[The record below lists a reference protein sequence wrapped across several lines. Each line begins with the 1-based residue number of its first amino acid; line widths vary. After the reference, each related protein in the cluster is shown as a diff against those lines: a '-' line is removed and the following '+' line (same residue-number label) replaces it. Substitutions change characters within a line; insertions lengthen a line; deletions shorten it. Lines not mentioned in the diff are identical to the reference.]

1 MKNKFKSI
9 KNLLLIWI
17 VIIITAI
24 VFMNK
29 VDWLPLVQNL
39 AWAVLGY
46 FGANVAQ
53 DKIFADKDKLNNGL

>member
-1 MKNKFKSI
+1 MFKKLKSI

-17 VIIITAI
+17 IIIITLI
-24 VFMNK
+24 VFNNMIA
-29 VDWLPLVQNL
+29 WLPLVQNL

-53 DKIFADKDKLNNGL
+53 DKIFADKNIMR